1 MFVFFLWKTVCT
13 KNIKHKTLLK
23 LRRNLELDSTTVHH
37 ELFSR
42 QGASKTTKPKLL
54 EHCTRKNS
62 AREMPCSGKKAI
74 HLKHTSR
81 AQEHKPG
88 KNRVDDH
95 MISRMS
101 DTIHDLQN

>member
-1 MFVFFLWKTVCT
+1 MNSFQDKE
-13 KNIKHKTLLK
+13 N
-23 LRRNLELDSTTVHH
+23 
-37 ELFSR
+37 
-42 QGASKTTKPKLL
+42 SKQQQNPKLL

-101 DTIHDLQN
+101 DTIHDLQTHKSYSHAWLQV